1 MLVGQPLGENLGRRR
16 PAGQRSLRATGC
28 ARYKREACARERP
41 REGLPILRPVREPGS
56 TTGVG
61 SIELP
66 GVPAPPEC
74 ATGISQRSPVL
85 LWKIF
90 KAEFFCGIV
99 LSLARAGFLS
109 LARFSLSLSRQH
121 SLTRF

>member
-1 MLVGQPLGENLGRRR
+1 LDSRWEKTWAGGGQQASVRCGLLDVRGTRE
-16 PAGQRSLRATGC
+16 
-28 ARYKREACARERP
+28 KR
-41 REGLPILRPVREPGS
+41 LPILRPVREPGS